1 MQGSCISNRGD
12 GLEYPYPSALLRS
25 TIALNDPPA
34 KLARAGGS
42 LCKTWCFGALHVI
55 RPPQLPQPRVPMI
68 RIDNISKQNGHQ
80 ILFIEAS
87 ATLQKG
93 EKIGLVG
100 PNGAGK
106 TTLFRMVTGQE
117 PPDEGQVSLDRG
129 ITIGYFSQDV
139 GEMSGRSAVSE
150 VMDGAGP
157 VSTVANELK
166 ELEVAMGDPDRA
178 DEMESIIE
186 RYGEVQHRFEELD
199 GYALEGRAR
208 EVLAGL
214 SFSQEMMEGD
224 VGTLSGGW
232 KMRVA
237 LARILLMRPDAML
250 LDEPSNHLDLESLIW
265 LEQFLKGY
273 EGTLL
278 MTSHDREFMNR
289 IVTKIVEIDGGSLT
303 TYSGD
308 YEFYEAQRAL
318 SEKQQ
323 QAQFERQQA
332 MLAKEIKFIERFK
345 ARASHAAQV
354 QSRVKKLD
362 KIERVEPPKRR
373 QSVAFDFLPAPRSG
387 EDVVS
392 LKNVQKGYGS
402 RRIYD
407 GLDFQVRR
415 RERWAVMGI
424 NGAGKST
431 LLKLVAGSTQPDDG
445 TVAVG
450 GSVKMGYFA
459 QHAMDL
465 IDGELTVFESL
476 EDSFPQAGQGSLR
489 ALAGCFGFSGDDVE
503 KKCRVLS
510 GGEKARLVMAKMLFD
525 PPNFLVLDEPTNH
538 LDIATKEMLIN
549 ALSQYEGTM
558 LFVSHDRHFL
568 AALSN
573 RVLELTPEGI
583 HQYGGGCTEDRSP

>member
-1 MQGSCISNRGD
+1 
-12 GLEYPYPSALLRS
+12 
-25 TIALNDPPA
+25 
-34 KLARAGGS
+34 
-42 LCKTWCFGALHVI
+42 
-55 RPPQLPQPRVPMI
+55 MI
-68 RIDNISKQNGHQ
+68 RLENISKQNGHQ

-87 ATLQKG
+87 AALLKG
-93 EKIGLVG
+93 EKVGLIG

-106 TTLFRMVTGQE
+106 TTLFRMIAGE
-117 PPDEGQVSLDRG
+117 ESPDEGQAAVDQG
-129 ITIGYFSQDV
+129 VTIGYFSQDV

-150 VMDGAGP
+150 AMDGAGP
-157 VSTVANELK
+157 VSLVAAELK
-166 ELEVAMGDPDRA
+166 ELEAAMADPDQL
-178 DEMESIIE
+178 DDIEKIVE
-186 RYGEVQHRFEELD
+186 RYGEVQGRFEELD

-214 SFSQEMMEGD
+214 NFTEEMMDGD
-224 VGTLSGGW
+224 VGALSGGW

-265 LEQFLKGY
+265 LEQFLKDYQGA
-273 EGTLL
+273 LL

-289 IVTKIVEIDGGSLT
+289 IVTKIVEIDGGALT

-308 YEFYEAQRAL
+308 YEFYEQQRAL
-318 SEKQQ
+318 NEKQQ
-323 QAQFERQQA
+323 LAQFERQQA

-354 QSRVKKLD
+354 QSRVKKLE
-362 KIERVEPPKRR
+362 KIEKVEPPRRR
-373 QSVAFDFLPAPRSG
+373 QMVSFDFPPAPRSG
-387 EDVVS
+387 EDVAT
-392 LKNVQKGYGS
+392 LKDVRKGYGA

-415 RERWAVMGI
+415 RERWCVMGV

-431 LLKLVAGSTQPDDG
+431 LLKLVAGAARPDDG
-445 TVAVG
+445 DVAVG
-450 GSVKMGYFA
+450 VGVKMGYFA
-459 QHAMDL
+459 QHAMEL
-465 IDGELTVFESL
+465 LDGERTVFQSL

-510 GGEKARLVMAKMLFD
+510 GGEKARLVMARMLYD

-538 LDIATKEMLIN
+538 LDLATKEMLIG
-549 ALSQYEGTM
+549 ALSKYEGAM
-558 LFVSHDRHFL
+558 LFVSHDRRFL

-573 RVLELTPEGI
+573 RVLELTPEGV
-583 HQYGGGCTEDRSP
+583 HSYGGGYTEYVARTGHEAPGLRG